1 MYFYTFEKNLKEVM
15 QKGEKREKGERKKEK
30 KRKKTEIH
38 LPKNMDNSHKS
49 KCLPKLFKKE

>member
-30 KRKKTEIH
+30 KRKK
-38 LPKNMDNSHKS
+38 N
-49 KCLPKLFKKE
+49 